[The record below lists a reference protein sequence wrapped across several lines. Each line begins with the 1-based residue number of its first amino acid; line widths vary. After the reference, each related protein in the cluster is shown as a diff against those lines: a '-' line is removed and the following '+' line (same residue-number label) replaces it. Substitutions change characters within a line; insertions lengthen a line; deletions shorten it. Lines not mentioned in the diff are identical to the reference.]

1 MLNFMKNNKNQLIT
15 FFIFIFIISFVSFNY
30 SVKAE
35 EVKELN
41 LKKAIELAYENNTE
55 LKKAERNKEKS
66 ELDLDLA
73 WRALFPDLK
82 LETSYTRMS
91 EAPTTPSKYAFL
103 PDPSA
108 FSDEKKPVIPK
119 PDTVDIDIPGTDQTM
134 EVNEY
139 TMIPTEQRELPKDN
153 YQTSLSF
160 TQPIYMGGRIR
171 LGIEQAKRGLK
182 MAEVQNEQK
191 KSEILSQ
198 IINSYYNLIMAQ
210 ERVEIE
216 EQALSLV
223 KKHKNI
229 AESSYDS
236 GVALKT
242 DLLQAEIEL
251 SKAQNRLKNAKNQFE
266 LAKKSFKNQIGID
279 KSQKI
284 TIKDSSQLV
293 PEINLDQ
300 ETLYKKALS
309 NKPELKMMELNQD
322 LTKTNLKLEEK
333 SNFPQIMLIGNYSW
347 QGSEL
352 DFENGSG
359 NIVLSAS
366 MNLFDSGKSNI
377 KENKIEKELENIEDS
392 KEDLKD
398 MVELDIE
405 KQLITIEE
413 KRDDIKL
420 QEMNLKKAEESLT
433 IEEKRFKEGMGR
445 TVDVVQAQTTLKQI
459 KMSKMQA
466 QNEYEIAL
474 FEMLN
479 KTGDLVNYCEEVINN
494 EE

>member
-91 EAPTTPSKYAFL
+91 EAPQISTPYYNMTYSPADFF
-103 PDPSA
+103 DNDN
-108 FSDEKKPVIPK
+108 FQEKPQLKQ
-119 PDTVDIDIPGTDQTM
+119 DQTDVM
-134 EVNEY
+134 LKPETIEG
-139 TMIPTEQRELPKDN
+139 PKDN

-300 ETLYKKALS
+300 EKLYEKALT

-459 KMSKMQA
+459 KLSKMQA